1 MHVHY
6 RMVEKF
12 QEEKYQQEE
21 VREERLQ
28 YIQFLKQKSQQY
40 QGQINTVQEELSRVG
55 YQPSLSH
62 SSLVRISQV
71 TTRNYTDYI
80 YTYLATI

>member
-1 MHVHY
+1 ML
-6 RMVEKF
+6 EKL
-12 QEEKYQQEE
+12 QEEKHQQEQ

-40 QGQINTVQEELSRVG
+40 QGQINAMQEELSKIG

-62 SSLVRISQV
+62 SSLVSISQV
-71 TTRNYTDYI
+71 
-80 YTYLATI
+80 LV